1 MVVDD
6 EEKANIL
13 NTFFSTVFTVENE
26 MLGEIPRNN
35 ENPIL
40 RVTNLT
46 QEEVRNRLNK
56 IKIDKSPGPDGI
68 HPRVLRELS
77 NVIDKPLF
85 LIFSDSIATGSV
97 PQDWRIAN
105 VVPIFKKG
113 SKSEP
118 GNYRPSNKQISFTGC
133 ISQQYFYIAFA
144 VAEYFL
150 LAAMA
155 YDRYVAI
162 CKPLHYPFI
171 MNSKTC
177 LLLSQGC
184 WLTGFVSSSFPVSLS
199 SRLNFCKSH
208 VINHFFCDLTALLKL
223 SCGKNAN
230 IEVLILVESLV
241 LGFMPFMFTLAS
253 YVIIVRM
260 IGSIRVKDGRI
271 KAFSTCSS
279 HLTVVILF
287 YGTMIGIYMRPPS
300 MYSPAHDKLFALLY
314 TAVIP
319 MINPM
324 IYTLR
329 NGEVKN
335 IIKKGLHL
343 S

>member
-1 MVVDD
+1 MAQDFP
-6 EEKANIL
+6 EIL
-13 NTFFSTVFTVENE
+13 YENQSSLTYFLLVGFT
-26 MLGEIPRNN
+26 
-35 ENPIL
+35 
-40 RVTNLT
+40 
-46 QEEVRNRLNK
+46 
-56 IKIDKSPGPDGI
+56 D
-68 HPRVLRELS
+68 
-77 NVIDKPLF
+77 
-85 LIFSDSIATGSV
+85 V
-97 PQDWRIAN
+97 PQLHLPLLLAFYIMY
-105 VVPIFKKG
+105 ILTIT
-113 SKSEP
+113 
-118 GNYRPSNKQISFTGC
+118 GNSLILVLVLVHTSLQTPMYFFLCHLASLDMCYTSVTLPELIWLHSQSNKQISFTGC

-162 CKPLHYPFI
+162 CKPLHYSFI

-199 SRLNFCKSH
+199 SRFNFCKSH

-287 YGTMIGIYMRPPS
+287 YGTMIVVYMRPPS

>member
-1 MVVDD
+1 MAQDFP
-6 EEKANIL
+6 EIL
-13 NTFFSTVFTVENE
+13 NKNQSSLTYFLLVGFTDVPHLHLPLLLAFYI
-26 MLGEIPRNN
+26 MY
-35 ENPIL
+35 IL
-40 RVTNLT
+40 TITGNSLI
-46 QEEVRNRLNK
+46 L
-56 IKIDKSPGPDGI
+56 
-68 HPRVLRELS
+68 VLVLVHTS
-77 NVIDKPLF
+77 LQTPMYLF
-85 LIFSDSIATGSV
+85 LCHLASLDMCYTSV
-97 PQDWRIAN
+97 TLPELLWLHSQ
-105 VVPIFKKG
+105 
-113 SKSEP
+113 
-118 GNYRPSNKQISFTGC
+118 SNKHISFTGC

-162 CKPLHYPFI
+162 CKPLHYSFI

-177 LLLSQGC
+177 LLLSQVC
-184 WLTGFVSSSFPVSLS
+184 WLTGFVSSLFPVSLS

-223 SCGKNAN
+223 SCCKNAN

-260 IGSIRVKDGRI
+260 ISSIHVKDGRI

-279 HLTVVILF
+279 HLTVVVLF
-287 YGTMIGIYMRPPS
+287 YGTMIVVYMRPPS
-300 MYSPAHDKLFALLY
+300 MYSPEHDKIFALLY

-329 NGEVKN
+329 NREVKN

-343 S
+343 T

>member
-1 MVVDD
+1 MSGSID
-6 EEKANIL
+6 EMAQDFPEIL
-13 NTFFSTVFTVENE
+13 YENQSSLTYFLLVGFT
-26 MLGEIPRNN
+26 
-35 ENPIL
+35 
-40 RVTNLT
+40 
-46 QEEVRNRLNK
+46 
-56 IKIDKSPGPDGI
+56 D
-68 HPRVLRELS
+68 
-77 NVIDKPLF
+77 
-85 LIFSDSIATGSV
+85 V
-97 PQDWRIAN
+97 PQLHLPLLLAFYIMY
-105 VVPIFKKG
+105 ILTIT
-113 SKSEP
+113 
-118 GNYRPSNKQISFTGC
+118 GNSLILVLVLVHTSLQTPMYFFLCHLASLDMCYTSVTLPKLLWLHSQSNKQISFTGC